1 MPTHPCRVASTILR
15 HGEYY
20 LRHSHRVSR
29 SVIGGL
35 GSGRAGRGSAKGGRT
50 TSHAFPGV
58 LKGYSRG
65 TPGVLKGC
73 CTSHAFPRTRV
84 SVAAPPVNFSL
95 HGIMQHATCNMQ
107 RATRNVRHAPHSIRH
122 APNARRPIAAGR
134 KRLCVCLRHA
144 SAGRAVTGMHLEHTG
159 SDGLC
164 ISRMSTC

>member
-1 MPTHPCRVASTILR
+1 MPTHPCRVVSTILR

-20 LRHSHRVSR
+20 FTTLAPRIARRHRGVGQWPCGSR
-29 SVIGGL
+29 ICE
-35 GSGRAGRGSAKGGRT
+35 GRAHYKPCVSGGT
-50 TSHAFPGV
+50 Q
-58 LKGYSRG
+58 
-65 TPGVLKGC
+65 GVLKGC

-95 HGIMQHATCNMQ
+95 HGIMQHATCNVQHATCDTQ
-107 RATRNVRHAPHSIRH
+107 RSASSAQHTTRT
-122 APNARRPIAAGR
+122 
-134 KRLCVCLRHA
+134 KRLPAHRRGSKAIVCLFAHA